1 MLRRSAMN
9 SEEQQDD
16 AIEQEERWVSDDPR
30 PMRDVYINRPKIL
43 RDMKRRERNP
53 IHSREQRPL

>member
-1 MLRRSAMN
+1 MN